1 MPSFVLPVTHVSG
14 TPVTYVPSLYTL
26 PPGEAKVFARQTLMR
41 FFIGQ
46 YLKEFYGS
54 REMGYLQTS
63 GRTKKSPGGL

>member
-1 MPSFVLPVTHVSG
+1 MAG
-14 TPVTYVPSLYTL
+14 RLYPL
-26 PPGEAKVFARQTLMR
+26 PPGEGKVFVRQTLMR